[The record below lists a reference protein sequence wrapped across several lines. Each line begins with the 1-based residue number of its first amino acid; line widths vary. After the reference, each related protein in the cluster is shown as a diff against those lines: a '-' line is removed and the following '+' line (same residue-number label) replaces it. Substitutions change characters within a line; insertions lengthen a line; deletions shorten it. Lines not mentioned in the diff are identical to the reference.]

1 MSQKKFAI
9 NTEKCPTC
17 GLIAQFIPPSIPT
30 KEKKLLV
37 SYLCPNQH
45 KFNIKRDLL

>member
-1 MSQKKFAI
+1 MIQQQFTI

-30 KEKKLLV
+30 KEKKLRV

-45 KFNIKRDLL
+45 KFTIERDLM